1 MRAKILSDK
10 GTASKEVDVE
20 PSQWAG
26 REFYVAQESFMSEL
40 PRGTIISLGKGTA
53 KILAGK
59 YPKSFK
65 KIPNGGVTIVTNKG
79 TSSYRLP

>member
-1 MRAKILSDK
+1 MRAKILSNK
-10 GTASKEVDVE
+10 GTSSSQADVE

-26 REFYVAQESFMSEL
+26 REFYHVQEEFMSSL
-40 PRGTIISLGKGTA
+40 PRETVISLGKGTA

-59 YPKSFK
+59 YPKGFK
-65 KIPNGGVTIVTNKG
+65 KIPSGGVTIVTNKG